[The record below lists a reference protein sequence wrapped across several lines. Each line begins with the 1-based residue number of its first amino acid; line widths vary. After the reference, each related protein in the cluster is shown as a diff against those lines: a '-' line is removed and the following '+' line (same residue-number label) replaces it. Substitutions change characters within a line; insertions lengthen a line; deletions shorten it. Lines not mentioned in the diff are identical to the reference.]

1 MSNADKIDLI
11 LKKRNM
17 TYTELASRLGMSKQN
32 LYKKL
37 KKRKAIPEDELR
49 QIAELLNCTYESTF
63 TLNDTGE
70 QI

>member
-1 MSNADKIDLI
+1 MSNAEKIDLI
-11 LKKRNM
+11 LKKRNV

-37 KKRKAIPEDELR
+37 RRKSIPENELC
-49 QIAELLNCTYESTF
+49 QIAELLNCTYESSF

-70 QI
+70 RI

>member
-11 LKKRNM
+11 LKKRGM
-17 TYTELASRLGMSKQN
+17 TYTELASRLGISKQN

-37 KKRKAIPEDELR
+37 RKRKNIPEDELI
-49 QIAELLNCTYESTF
+49 QIAGILDCTYESSF

-70 QI
+70 KI

>member
-1 MSNADKIDLI
+1 MSNAEKIDLI
-11 LKKRNM
+11 LKKRKI

-37 KKRKAIPEDELR
+37 RKKSIPENELL
-49 QIAELLNCTYESTF
+49 QIAEVLNCTYESTF

-70 QI
+70 KI